1 MYLSTT
7 QFLWPSMTLAVRTKA
22 DVPVA
27 PLVRKTVGAID
38 PQLAVF
44 NVRTMATMLDT
55 NAAQP
60 RITAW
65 LVGLFAALALLL
77 AGIGVYGVL
86 AYLVT
91 QRTREIG
98 VRIALGARPG
108 AVLGLV
114 VGHSLR
120 LSLAGVVLGIV
131 GAVLLAPTIQSQLY
145 GVEPRDATTLVIVS
159 VSLLA
164 VALVAGYIPARR
176 ATRVNP
182 LTALR
187 AE

>member
-1 MYLSTT
+1 STT
-7 QFLWPSMTLAVRTKA
+7 QFVWPAMTLVVRTKA

-27 PLVRKTVGAID
+27 PLVRKTVSAID

-44 NVRTMATMLDT
+44 NVRTMATLLDT

-65 LVGLFAALALLL
+65 LVGGFAALALLL
-77 AGIGVYGVL
+77 AGTCGYGVL

-98 VRIALGARPG
+98 VRIALGARPS

-120 LSLAGVVLGIV
+120 LSLVGVGLGIV
-131 GAVLLAPTIQSQLY
+131 GALLLAPAIESQLF
-145 GVEPRDATTLVIVS
+145 GVQPRDATTLAVVS

-164 VALVAGYIPARR
+164 VALAAGYIPARR